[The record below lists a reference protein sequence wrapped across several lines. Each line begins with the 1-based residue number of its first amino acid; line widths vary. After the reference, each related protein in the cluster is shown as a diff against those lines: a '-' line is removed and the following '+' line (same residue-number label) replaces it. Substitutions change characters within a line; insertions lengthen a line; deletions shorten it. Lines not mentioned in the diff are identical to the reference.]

1 MLIDSMF
8 LRDKGFEVE
17 TATNAEDAVA
27 LVRRRPFNLVLLDE
41 QMPGKRGMEAFHELR
56 EADPNVAIVME
67 LLAERGTYF
76 RLHSLQ
82 FGEADAAERVGTA

>member
-1 MLIDSMF
+1 
-8 LRDKGFEVE
+8 
-17 TATNAEDAVA
+17 
-27 LVRRRPFNLVLLDE
+27 
-41 QMPGKRGMEAFHELR
+41 
-56 EADPNVAIVME
+56 ME